1 MNDVRNAPSPLHAA
15 FIILGVV
22 IVASLLCGGA
32 LYVCSWWMHDAF
44 PGGVRNDIESNPVI
58 IEQIGV
64 IEELTLDVAASN
76 VEPGENVFVFN
87 IRGPRGRGRLRAEVI
102 SRSSS
107 DEEVVAAEL
116 LLETGGKHQL
126 FPDHPLP

>member
-22 IVASLLCGGA
+22 IVATLVCGGA
-32 LYVCSWWMHDAF
+32 LYVGDWWMRDAF
-44 PGGVRNDIESNPVI
+44 PGYVQADIESNPVI
-58 IEQIGV
+58 IEHVGV
-64 IEELTLDVAASN
+64 IEELTLDFNASS
-76 VEPGENVFVFN
+76 VEPGENVFVFT
-87 IRGPRGRGRLRAEVI
+87 IRGPKGRGRLRAEVV
-102 SRSSS
+102 SRSST

-116 LLETGGKHQL
+116 LLESGEKYQL